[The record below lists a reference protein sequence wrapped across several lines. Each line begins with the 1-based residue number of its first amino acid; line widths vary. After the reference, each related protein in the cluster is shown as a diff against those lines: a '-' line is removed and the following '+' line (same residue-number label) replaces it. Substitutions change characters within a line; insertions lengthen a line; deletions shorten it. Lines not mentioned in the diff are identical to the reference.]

1 MGWAGQGMLRFRPP
15 AARSK
20 THPKLVGRLCLG
32 RAGRQELDDLQP
44 EHLELQKCD
53 VSIQGALRK
62 LSGRERKGDGG
73 AVVQPLLTFFSPS
86 SWTMIS

>member
-20 THPKLVGRLCLG
+20 THPKLVGRSCLG

-62 LSGRERKGDGG
+62 LSGRERKGEGG
-73 AVVQPLLTFFSPS
+73 KLCSLCSHFFSPS
-86 SWTMIS
+86 SWMMIS

>member
-20 THPKLVGRLCLG
+20 THPKLVGRSCQG

-62 LSGRERKGDGG
+62 LSGRERKGEGG
-73 AVVQPLLTFFSPS
+73 SCAAFAHIFFLRHLG
-86 SWTMIS
+86 